1 MFRFNHGMIELN
13 CEWPI
18 LIIPILILPSGEVR
32 KTLEIEM
39 IGTIDSTGF
48 RLGERFGRNITV
60 NQFDCFSSNSIRCL
74 YVTPCTIIRNQELEI
89 LAYEIE

>member
-1 MFRFNHGMIELN
+1 M
-13 CEWPI
+13 

-48 RLGERFGRNITV
+48 RLGERFSRNITV
-60 NQFDCFSSNSIRCL
+60 NQFDCFSL
-74 YVTPCTIIRNQELEI
+74 T
-89 LAYEIE
+89 A